1 MVTLSVYP
9 SVTVLINSQNHG
21 NGHSWNDVYFMP
33 VTNYLIF
40 NSGDYL
46 GRILAG
52 LIEWVTLKY
61 ELMINIAIT
70 IILFNHFSQM
80 TSLMW

>member
-9 SVTVLINSQNHG
+9 SVTVLINSQNRG
-21 NGHSWNDVYFMP
+21 NGHPWNDVYFIP

-52 LIEWVTLKY
+52 LVEWVNLHFLT
-61 ELMINIAIT
+61 ELCN
-70 IILFNHFSQM
+70 
-80 TSLMW
+80 

>member
-1 MVTLSVYP
+1 MSFFLQQVFVVTLSVYP
-9 SVTVLINSQNHG
+9 AVTVLINSEYHG
-21 NGHSWNDVYFMP
+21 NGHPWNDVYFVP

-52 LIEWVTLKY
+52 MIEWVRTFH
-61 ELMINIAIT
+61 IT
-70 IILFNHFSQM
+70 SFGSGKK
-80 TSLMW
+80 